1 MVERRA
7 ALLKKRLLKDKD
19 LFSKY
24 NATMNE
30 YIQEGHAERVPTDEL
45 QPGDRPAWYSPH
57 HPVTHPLKPE
67 KVRVV
72 FDCAAQFAHMSL
84 NRQLLQGPDLTNNI
98 VGVLTRFRQ
107 EFVGLVA
114 NIQSMFHQV
123 RVEPR
128 DCDALRFLW
137 WPGGDLSAELTE
149 YRIVKH
155 LFGATSSPSVVN
167 LCLKKTAE
175 MDGGWNS
182 EVANVIKRNMYVDDL
197 MKSTETTAD
206 ATLLVHKVKEQ
217 LSNGGFHLTKWCS
230 NDRRVLAVVPQPE
243 RAKSVV
249 NLELDQ
255 LPTQSALGLK
265 WDIEDDKFVREVS
278 DKLMSATSKVPL
290 TKRGMVSVVYS
301 LFDSLGF
308 IAPYIIKAKLLLQ
321 TLNRKGIGWDE
332 PVTDAE
338 CLQWERWID
347 DLDKLREVKIDRCF
361 KPEGFGKVQETQL
374 HLFSDA
380 SRKGYSATAY
390 LRLKDI
396 TGKIHCS
403 FVIGKARL
411 APVKETSIPRLE
423 LTAAVISVKLS
434 HAIHDELDLAV
445 NKSVYWTDSTS
456 ALKCIHNQNKRFHT
470 FESNRLT
477 IIHDS
482 STPQEWR

>member
-45 QPGDRPAWYSPH
+45 QPGDRPVWYLPH

-72 FDCAAQFAHMSL
+72 FDCAAQL
-84 NRQLLQGPDLTNNI
+84 NRQLLKGPDLTNNI
-98 VGVLTRFRQ
+98 VGVLTRFCQ

-155 LFGATSSPSVVN
+155 LFGATSSPSIVN
-167 LCLKKTAE
+167 FCLKTTAE

-206 ATLLVHKVKEQ
+206 AILLVHKVKEQ
-217 LSNGGFHLTKWCS
+217 LSKGGFHLTKWCS

-301 LFDSLGF
+301 LFDSLVF

-338 CLQWERWID
+338 S
-347 DLDKLREVKIDRCF
+347 
-361 KPEGFGKVQETQL
+361 G
-374 HLFSDA
+374 
-380 SRKGYSATAY
+380 
-390 LRLKDI
+390 
-396 TGKIHCS
+396 
-403 FVIGKARL
+403 
-411 APVKETSIPRLE
+411 LE
-423 LTAAVISVKLS
+423 IKKNVWSQIC
-434 HAIHDELDLAV
+434 D
-445 NKSVYWTDSTS
+445 
-456 ALKCIHNQNKRFHT
+456 
-470 FESNRLT
+470 
-477 IIHDS
+477 
-482 STPQEWR
+482 

>member
-1 MVERRA
+1 MNGHFQVGLPWRTNPPYLPNNRLMVERRA

-30 YIQEGHAERVPTDEL
+30 YIQEGHGERVPTDEL
-45 QPGDRPAWYSPH
+45 QPGDRPVWYLPH

-84 NRQLLQGPDLTNNI
+84 KRQLLQGPDLTNNI
-98 VGVLTRFRQ
+98 VGVLTRFCQ

-155 LFGATSSPSVVN
+155 LFGPTSSPSVVN

-206 ATLLVHKVKEQ
+206 AILLVHKVKEQ
-217 LSNGGFHLTKWCS
+217 PSKGGFHLTKWCS

-243 RAKSVV
+243 RAKSVI
-249 NLELDQ
+249 NLELDL

-265 WDIEDDKFVREVS
+265 WDIEDDKFVWEVS

-301 LFDSLGF
+301 LFDPLGF
-308 IAPYIIKAKLLLQ
+308 IAPYIMKAKLLLQ
-321 TLNRKGIGWDE
+321 TLNGKGIGWDE

-411 APVKETSIPRLE
+411 APIKETSIPRLE
-423 LTAAVISVKLS
+423 LTAAVISC
-434 HAIHDELDLAV
+434 ETQPC
-445 NKSVYWTDSTS
+445 NP
-456 ALKCIHNQNKRFHT
+456 R
-470 FESNRLT
+470 
-477 IIHDS
+477 
-482 STPQEWR
+482 

>member
-30 YIQEGHAERVPTDEL
+30 YIQEGHAERVPTNEL
-45 QPGDRPAWYSPH
+45 QPGDRPVWYLPH

-84 NRQLLQGPDLTNNI
+84 KRQLLQGPDLTNNI
-98 VGVLTRFRQ
+98 VGVLTRFCQ

-128 DCDALRFLW
+128 DCNALRFLW

-206 ATLLVHKVKEQ
+206 AILLVHKVKEQ
-217 LSNGGFHLTKWCS
+217 LSKDGFHLTKWCS
-230 NDRRVLAVVPQPE
+230 NDRRVPVVVSE
-243 RAKSVV
+243 RAKSVI

-265 WDIEDDKFVREVS
+265 WDIEDDKFV
-278 DKLMSATSKVPL
+278 
-290 TKRGMVSVVYS
+290 
-301 LFDSLGF
+301 
-308 IAPYIIKAKLLLQ
+308 
-321 TLNRKGIGWDE
+321 
-332 PVTDAE
+332 
-338 CLQWERWID
+338 
-347 DLDKLREVKIDRCF
+347 
-361 KPEGFGKVQETQL
+361 
-374 HLFSDA
+374 
-380 SRKGYSATAY
+380 
-390 LRLKDI
+390 
-396 TGKIHCS
+396 
-403 FVIGKARL
+403 
-411 APVKETSIPRLE
+411 
-423 LTAAVISVKLS
+423 
-434 HAIHDELDLAV
+434 
-445 NKSVYWTDSTS
+445 
-456 ALKCIHNQNKRFHT
+456 
-470 FESNRLT
+470 
-477 IIHDS
+477 
-482 STPQEWR
+482 